1 MAGSK
6 GKLEKQDTPG
16 KQVLRLVIEAPIDV
30 VWSTLVKTDAVL
42 PFFFGAVCD
51 AGPKGLSAGTSMRMV
66 SADRRFAI
74 VVGDVLEFSPPH
86 RYVHTIG
93 FTQSAAEQPA
103 HVAYDLKE
111 VAGGT
116 EVTLTS
122 TFLAGSKTGKMVQGG
137 AFIVQNL
144 KAVAETGKPAF
155 SGAMVLALNPLMGL
169 ATPKI
174 SRIENWPYGQMT
186 GSPQAIKLTE
196 TSRG

>member
-6 GKLEKQDTPG
+6 SQLDKLDTAG

-93 FTQSAAEQPA
+93 FTQSAVEKPA
-103 HVAYDLKE
+103 HVSYDLRE

-116 EVTLTS
+116 ELTLTS
-122 TFLAGSKTGKMVQGG
+122 TFVEGSKTGKMVLGG

-144 KAVAETGKPAF
+144 KAIAETGKPAF

-169 ATPKI
+169 MTPKI

-186 GSPQAIKLTE
+186 GSPRALKLTE
-196 TSRG
+196 KTNG